1 MPTKKRNY
9 CPNDETPILKP
20 ATSLD
25 EMRCFVSLVGGSL
38 EDEED
43 MTFLLAGLG
52 VPQRERQVIIRN
64 LYS

>member
-1 MPTKKRNY
+1 MPTKNRNY
-9 CPNDETPILKP
+9 GANGETPILKLT
-20 ATSLD
+20 TSLD
-25 EMRCFVSLVGGSL
+25 EIRCFVSLVGGTF

-43 MTFLLAGLG
+43 TAFLLAGLG